1 MAKTR
6 ATEVAASAAR
16 AAALVAFLAWA
27 FLQAADMPEVHV
39 SSATGECVRV
49 VDFRAKDEGRE
60 SEYSCGRL
68 PDRYDRVWVR

>member
-6 ATEVAASAAR
+6 ATEVVASAAG
-16 AAALVAFLAWA
+16 AAALVALLAWA

-49 VDFRAKDEGRE
+49 VDFRAKDG
-60 SEYSCGRL
+60 G
-68 PDRYDRVWVR
+68 